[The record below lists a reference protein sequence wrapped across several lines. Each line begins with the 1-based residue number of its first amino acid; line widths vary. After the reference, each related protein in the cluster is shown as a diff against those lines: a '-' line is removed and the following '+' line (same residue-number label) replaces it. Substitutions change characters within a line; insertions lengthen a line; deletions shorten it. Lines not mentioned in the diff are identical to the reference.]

1 MARCR
6 HILPRIKEA
15 FEYLKDVADHNPMML
30 DRDMLCHVFVQYEL
44 DKIWR
49 NDNGHSYRK

>member
-1 MARCR
+1 MAKCR

-15 FEYLKDVADHNPMML
+15 FEYLKDVADHDPKML
-30 DRDMLCHVFVQYEL
+30 DRGMLCHVFVQYEL

-49 NDNGHSYRK
+49 NDNEHSYRK